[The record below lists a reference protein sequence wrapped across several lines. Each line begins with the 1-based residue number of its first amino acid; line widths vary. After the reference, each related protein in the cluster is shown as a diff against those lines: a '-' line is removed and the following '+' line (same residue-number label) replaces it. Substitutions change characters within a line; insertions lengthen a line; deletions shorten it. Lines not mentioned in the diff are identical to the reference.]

1 MSDILQSSKELLESS
16 MFGYGAGDKQSASD
30 DSYQINQKAK
40 EMAKKMGKVWN
51 QMKYGEQ
58 EMMRDKAYKAA
69 GWEKHGSKWMKPT
82 SDKDK
87 EDQARGDA
95 ARDKYSKEKDRER
108 NANPKEKIKIELE
121 KLEAQRDH
129 FDEVA
134 MDARERSEQAYE
146 DGNDALGDKLD
157 MKSSQFEDRSRAIDD
172 KIDELQDK
180 LGGVKEERQLTDAQI
195 DKILTTDARRKSF
208 KKKLLKLGYVKKQ
221 AGEVNKIMEKIAD
234 FGMMSDAGNKKVAR
248 AVAQAKNEKDLKA
261 KLEKISTMAK
271 GKYAEA
277 EEDEVYQR
285 ALDAMSSKAKGVQN
299 RPDASML
306 IQLRKFKDVTKDG
319 DVRTDDMKKIKV
331 KQTDA
336 VKVHDTLMK
345 VRAPVRTKYLQL
357 LQKDKNTFSKT
368 FNAILKVAN

>member
-1 MSDILQSSKELLESS
+1 MAKELS
-16 MFGYGAGDKQSASD
+16 
-30 DSYQINQKAK
+30 
-40 EMAKKMGKVWN
+40 
-51 QMKYGEQ
+51 
-58 EMMRDKAYKAA
+58 
-69 GWEKHGSKWMKPT
+69 
-82 SDKDK
+82 
-87 EDQARGDA
+87 
-95 ARDKYSKEKDRER
+95 
-108 NANPKEKIKIELE
+108 
-121 KLEAQRDH
+121 
-129 FDEVA
+129 
-134 MDARERSEQAYE
+134 
-146 DGNDALGDKLD
+146 
-157 MKSSQFEDRSRAIDD
+157 
-172 KIDELQDK
+172 
-180 LGGVKEERQLTDAQI
+180 DAQI
-195 DKILTTDARRKSF
+195 EKILTTDARRKSF
-208 KKKLLKLGYVKKQ
+208 KGKLLKLGYVKKQ

-261 KLEKISTMAK
+261 KLDKISTMAK

-285 ALDAMSSKAKGVQN
+285 ALDAMQSKAKGVQN

-306 IQLRKFKDVTKDG
+306 IQLRKFKDITKDG